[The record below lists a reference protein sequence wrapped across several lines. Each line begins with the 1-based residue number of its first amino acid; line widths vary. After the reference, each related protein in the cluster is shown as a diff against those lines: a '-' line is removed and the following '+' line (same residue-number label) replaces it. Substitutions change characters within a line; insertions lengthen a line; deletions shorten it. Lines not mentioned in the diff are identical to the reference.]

1 MYGIVARKRKDSEN
15 RIYLDMLVYS
25 AHMVI
30 IYIGVS
36 LLHKLQVSDNALFVK
51 PFVLWTEQSELWTN
65 TYAGLNDISFQ
76 YIITVKPTSME
87 KYIQKMVPK
96 KSC

>member
-1 MYGIVARKRKDSEN
+1 MYGIVTRKRKDSEN

-36 LLHKLQVSDNALFVK
+36 LLHKLLVSDNA
-51 PFVLWTEQSELWTN
+51 
-65 TYAGLNDISFQ
+65 
-76 YIITVKPTSME
+76 
-87 KYIQKMVPK
+87 
-96 KSC
+96 

>member
-1 MYGIVARKRKDSEN
+1 MYFWGNKVVQCTKTIMYGIVARKRKDSEN

-36 LLHKLQVSDNALFVK
+36 LLHKLLVSDNA
-51 PFVLWTEQSELWTN
+51 
-65 TYAGLNDISFQ
+65 
-76 YIITVKPTSME
+76 
-87 KYIQKMVPK
+87 
-96 KSC
+96 